1 MPDPEMRLQHLGL
14 FCSVFTIS
22 MYLSPL
28 ADLVSGGVRGGKGDK
43 SPTEETV
50 AFGPEEGKTR
60 ILEGDRAVGLG
71 EWEAGGKGWVTEDHG
86 GCLTFFFE
94 EILGKV
100 GDLPCAWLGVSF
112 ILSHRPRSFVLN
124 QPSVSPF
131 HSPLPPSSPLPP
143 GHSMGFD

>member
-1 MPDPEMRLQHLGL
+1 M
-14 FCSVFTIS
+14 
-22 MYLSPL
+22 
-28 ADLVSGGVRGGKGDK
+28 SGEVREINL
-43 SPTEETV
+43 PWTETV
-50 AFGPEEGKTR
+50 AFSPEEGKTQ
-60 ILEGDRAVGLG
+60 ILEGDRAVELG

-86 GCLTFFFE
+86 GCLTFFGVFFFFFE

-112 ILSHRPRSFVLN
+112 ILSYRPRSFVLN

>member
-1 MPDPEMRLQHLGL
+1 M
-14 FCSVFTIS
+14 
-22 MYLSPL
+22 
-28 ADLVSGGVRGGKGDK
+28 SGEVREINL
-43 SPTEETV
+43 PQTETV
-50 AFGPEEGKTR
+50 DFSPGEGQTQ

-86 GCLTFFFE
+86 GCLTFFFFFD

-100 GDLPCAWLGVSF
+100 ADLPCAWSGASF

-143 GHSMGFD
+143 GHSVGFD